1 MSSPS
6 ALAAAHDAPATSLLN
21 TPMGSSNKARK
32 KGTNAN
38 ESNTNT
44 DNENG
49 DEGIAAENED

>member
-1 MSSPS
+1 MFWT
-6 ALAAAHDAPATSLLN
+6 LQ
-21 TPMGSSNKARK
+21 
-32 KGTNAN
+32 GTNAN